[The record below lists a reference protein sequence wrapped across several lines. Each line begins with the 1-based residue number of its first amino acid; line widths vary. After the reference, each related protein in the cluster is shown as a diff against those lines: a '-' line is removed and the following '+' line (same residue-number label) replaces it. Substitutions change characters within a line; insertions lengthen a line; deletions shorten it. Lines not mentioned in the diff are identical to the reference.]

1 MRIVKFKI
9 MGKDKYTY
17 LMNESLIYF
26 INSLNIKK
34 FLIYFA
40 LEIRGNVINFQKRNI
55 INFNKKLLSKIK
67 LIKFL
72 KKRINNLDF
81 LLYIY
86 QEIDK
91 KFNLNKFKYLQYFC

>member
-1 MRIVKFKI
+1 

-26 INSLNIKK
+26 INSLNIEK

-40 LEIRGNVINFQKRNI
+40 LEIRGNAINFQKRNI

-81 LLYIY
+81 LLNIY